1 LFVLERMTAHIIIR
15 GRNKFATP
23 PSVLCSVLLFHI
35 RIINQ
40 RVEGHNIFS
49 ELVCVLSE
57 AKGMVKIMTIKTKL
71 PMGIEDFKRIRSE
84 GFYYVDK
91 TGLIR
96 DFLENEAYVN
106 LFTRPRR
113 FGKTLNMS
121 MLKYFFEIGSDSTLF
136 DGLEISKEKE
146 LCAEYMGKFPVISVT
161 LKGATGE
168 NFAEAKDMLR
178 RIIGKESMRF
188 QFLMQSDKLTEIEKN
203 QYMALVNT
211 NKAGVFTMPDEVL
224 KDSLQMLSQLLQ
236 RHYDQRVVI
245 LIDEYDVPLDKAYQ
259 SGYYD
264 VMVELIRVLFG
275 NAFKTNNSLYFAVLT
290 GCLRISKES
299 IFTGLNNF
307 NVHTVKDVQYREY
320 FGFTDDEVQA
330 LLRDYGFM
338 GKYNMIKEWYNGY
351 HFGNLDIY
359 CPWDVVSYCHALKM
373 NPSEFPQNYW
383 VNTSSNSIIRSFL
396 GRANATTKNEI
407 EQLINGKSVKKRIH
421 QELTYRDLDSR
432 QDHLWSI
439 LFTTGYL
446 TQHGTQTGDLT
457 ELVIP
462 NKEIQ
467 WIFVEQIRD
476 WFEEKTTSNR
486 ERLENFC
493 RAFQEK
499 DIFAIEKGFHEYL
512 EDMISIRDTSV
523 RKGMKEN
530 FYHGLLLGILGNMDD
545 WIVQSNVESGEG
557 YSDISIQI
565 RRKGIGIVIELKYA
579 ENGAFD
585 EACKEA
591 VKQIN
596 ERNYEESLI
605 KEGMTKIHKY
615 GIACYKK
622 RCKVITE

>member
-1 LFVLERMTAHIIIR
+1 M
-15 GRNKFATP
+15 G
-23 PSVLCSVLLFHI
+23 
-35 RIINQ
+35 
-40 RVEGHNIFS
+40 
-49 ELVCVLSE
+49 
-57 AKGMVKIMTIKTKL
+57 IKTKL
-71 PMGIEDFKRIRSE
+71 PMGIEDFKEMRVQ
-84 GFYYVDK
+84 GFYYIDK
-91 TGLIR
+91 TGLIKEL
-96 DFLENEAYVN
+96 LEHFGKVN

-121 MLKYFFEIGSDSTLF
+121 MLKYFFEIGGDSTLF
-136 DGLEISKEKE
+136 DGLEIAKEKE
-146 LCAEYMGKFPVISVT
+146 LCAKYMGKFPVITIT

-168 NFAEAKDMLR
+168 NYVEAKEMLR
-178 RIIGKESMRF
+178 RMIGKEAMRF
-188 QFLMQSDKLTEIEKN
+188 QFLMQSENLTEIEKS
-203 QYMALVNT
+203 QYRALVNT
-211 NKAGVFTMPDEVL
+211 DKTGAFTMPDELL

-236 RHYDQRVVI
+236 KHYHQSVVI

-264 VMVELIRVLFG
+264 AMVELIRVLFG
-275 NAFKTNNSLYFAVLT
+275 NAFKTNSSLYFAVLT

-307 NVHTVKDVQYREY
+307 KVYTVKDVRYKEY
-320 FGFTDDEVQA
+320 FGFTDEEVKQM
-330 LLRDYGFM
+330 LEYYGFTDQ
-338 GKYNMIKEWYNGY
+338 YYAVKEWYDGY
-351 HFGNLDIY
+351 LFGDLGIY
-359 CPWDVVSYCHALKM
+359 CPWDVINYCGDLRDA
-373 NPSEFPQNYW
+373 SVTEPQNYW

-446 TQHGTQTGDLT
+446 TQCGTQTGDVT

-476 WFEEKTTSNR
+476 WFDDETTKNR

-493 RAFQEK
+493 RAFEENNVL
-499 DIFAIEKGFHEYL
+499 AIENGFQEYL

-530 FYHGLLLGILGNMDD
+530 FYHGLLLGILGNMDN
-545 WIVQSNVESGEG
+545 WIVQSNAESGDG
-557 YSDISIQI
+557 YSDISIEI
-565 RRKGIGIVIELKYA
+565 RRKRIGIVIELKYA
-579 ENGAFD
+579 EDGALE

-591 VKQIN
+591 MEQIN
-596 ERNYEESLI
+596 ERNYEKSL
-605 KEGMTKIHKY
+605 EGDGMTTIYKY

-622 RCKVITE
+622 RCKVISG